1 MAQMQFAKLR
11 ELNTGDQEDSNSE
24 SGSEPNSDFHSND
37 SAVSERPAKPGVA
50 PNVLASLDNDTTPA
64 KVSDIDTCSSVS
76 APVTMLPG
84 LSTTATEMITD
95 SSTSVGASLI
105 VKLDRREILKA
116 QEAAV
121 STRKDEQPSS
131 DDQSETGS
139 WESVEKEKEAP

>member
-1 MAQMQFAKLR
+1 MAQAQFAKFR
-11 ELNTGDQEDSNSE
+11 ELNTGEQADSNSE
-24 SGSEPNSDFHSND
+24 SGSEPNSDFHD
-37 SAVSERPAKPGVA
+37 SDPAISERPTQTGVA
-50 PNVLASLDNDTTPA
+50 PNVPNKESN
-64 KVSDIDTCSSVS
+64 IDACSSVS
-76 APVTMLPG
+76 APVTKLPD
-84 LSTTATEMITD
+84 LSTTVTEKPA
-95 SSTSVGASLI
+95 SSGTGKGASLI